1 MESNN
6 DCDVGER
13 MRKESALQRFKIW
26 FWDDTGNYF
35 PPIRTFCLVW
45 SFAFY
50 VLDVVLDLW
59 VAGEHYIAS
68 RTDAD
73 PYAKYYFQVT
83 LFFIIFPLFAIN
95 FLSWALYTWGV
106 MHRLKWVKGVLDKQ
120 AENFVYY
127 ETESETGKRK
137 RAKITKQ
144 CIVFGVDKKIEHP
157 ECHLK
162 SGSGDPSVA
171 SGIELQST
179 CITESPSAGASEPE
193 HHVSQNCC
201 NRENSSL
208 QAATTGT
215 NDTDGLTFYPLDF
228 FSLRQWVGVTIIHV
242 LQLGYLFRVVRLIY
256 KNNEMKQK
264 LKNQRAR
271 VGSIDHYAF
280 DRYRD
285 ISFLRLME
293 AFLEAAPQSVL
304 QLYILIIRQE
314 PRLIYKIISPI
325 SVAFSMISLALAVAD
340 YISAE
345 KDLYYYD
352 PPPAFS
358 REKQQTRPHQE
369 HFQRLSWGAY
379 FVILFWHLS
388 MIFGRQISLALF
400 ASVYGRYIFV
410 VFTLHWLMMVF
421 FACKQNTRVFI
432 TKHSDFLKPRK
443 HLCSNCCIELLVAC
457 FCTFFHFKLREGSA
471 LESVVPFYAILFFEN
486 AICTL
491 LWYTGRD
498 WTVQIWYSEAALV
511 SVFLTFIIGVLL
523 MSWYYYY
530 YQPRLQP
537 PPECIPCPD
546 VRHPV
551 AMTASLTRRY
561 I

>member
-6 DCDVGER
+6 DCDVGHQQR
-13 MRKESALQRFKIW
+13 KRKESALKRFKIW

-35 PPIRTFCLVW
+35 PPIRTFCLVF
-45 SFAFY
+45 SFTFY

-68 RTDAD
+68 RTDTD

-83 LFFIIFPLFAIN
+83 LFFIIFPLVVVN
-95 FLSWALYTWGV
+95 FLSWGLYTWGA
-106 MHRLKWVKGVLDKQ
+106 MHRLKRVKGALDKQ

-127 ETESETGKRK
+127 ETELQTGKRK
-137 RAKITKQ
+137 EAMITKQ
-144 CIVFGVDKKIEHP
+144 CIVFGVDKKRRNIEQP
-157 ECHLK
+157 TAECNQK
-162 SGSGDPSVA
+162 SGTGDSCTGN
-171 SGIELQST
+171 GILLQST
-179 CITESPSAGASEPE
+179 SITDSPSAGGSDPE
-193 HHVSQNCC
+193 NQSCC
-201 NRENSSL
+201 NRESCD
-208 QAATTGT
+208 ATGK
-215 NDTDGLTFYPLDF
+215 DETDGLTFYPLDF
-228 FSLRQWVGVTIIHV
+228 FTLRQWVGVTIIHI

-256 KNNEMKQK
+256 KNSEMKRK
-264 LKNQRAR
+264 LNSERER
-271 VGSIDHYAF
+271 GSIDHYAF

-352 PPPAFS
+352 PPPVFS
-358 REKQQTRPHQE
+358 REKQQSRPHQE

-410 VFTLHWLMMVF
+410 VFALHWLMMVF

-432 TKHSDFLKPRK
+432 TKDSDFLKPRK
-443 HLCSNCCIELLVAC
+443 HLCSNCCIELLIAC
-457 FCTFFHFKLREGSA
+457 FCTFSTSS
-471 LESVVPFYAILFFEN
+471 LEK
-486 AICTL
+486 
-491 LWYTGRD
+491 
-498 WTVQIWYSEAALV
+498 
-511 SVFLTFIIGVLL
+511 GVLWNQL
-523 MSWYYYY
+523 CHST
-530 YQPRLQP
+530 QF
-537 PPECIPCPD
+537 
-546 VRHPV
+546 
-551 AMTASLTRRY
+551 SS
-561 I
+561 